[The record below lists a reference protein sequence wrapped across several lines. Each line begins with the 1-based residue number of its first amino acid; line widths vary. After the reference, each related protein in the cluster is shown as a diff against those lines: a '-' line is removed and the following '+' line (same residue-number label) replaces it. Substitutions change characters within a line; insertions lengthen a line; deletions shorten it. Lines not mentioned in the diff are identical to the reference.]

1 MGLIYLTAYKGED
14 NLFSRLP
21 FVQLA
26 RSLPQDARNV
36 TDA

>member
-1 MGLIYLTAYKGED
+1 MGLIYLAAYKGEGK
-14 NLFSRLP
+14 LFSRLP

-26 RSLPQDARNV
+26 HFLPQDARNV